1 MLVRARKGGAREMLR
16 LALNLT
22 DLNVVSQTVRNV
34 RRPSATFGFGGL
46 KGGSGFFS
54 GTVTSRHPLFSHAS
68 LAF

>member
-34 RRPSATFGFGGL
+34 RSPSATFGFGGL
-46 KGGSGFFS
+46 KGGSGFLF
-54 GTVTSRHPLFSHAS
+54 TYRYRHGRE
-68 LAF
+68 